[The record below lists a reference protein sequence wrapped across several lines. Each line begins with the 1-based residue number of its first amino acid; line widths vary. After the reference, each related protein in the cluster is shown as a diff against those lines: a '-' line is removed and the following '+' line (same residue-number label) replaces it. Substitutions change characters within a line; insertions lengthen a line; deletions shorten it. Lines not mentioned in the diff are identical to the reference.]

1 MFGTSVRR
9 LLRDF
14 VIMAAQRPCFRIQA
28 ALLLAWVSVILLA
41 SALLA
46 WGFASPHNKQLHAI
60 NEAYEFAQ
68 YEFDSEAISILF
80 GLIGIGFSFVFLC
93 GCAAASYVRGSRGHA
108 KRTSAFLR
116 QVSLANVGLN
126 CLALCWGLA
135 KIVLGAVHDNT
146 SPFFWALNALLLFAA
161 SCTASFSNSAL
172 SQELLIAR
180 VNYREA
186 LIEDAKRQ
194 PLLGRMDDSERL
206 SSVDGSSVNGLHA
219 LQLSPLIP
227 SPRGRRNPE
236 ADRKTVPAGSA
247 AAASSVPVTTTE
259 DPQEAPVPPRVNI
272 ARLLALAKAD
282 WQWIAVGFLA
292 LAVAAVATT
301 ALPLYTGNVVN
312 AVAIKKDKAEF
323 KRGIIILVGV
333 AIVAAVFSGIRGS
346 TLTVSFARLKMRL
359 RQRLFENL
367 LRQEIGYYDTVRT
380 GDLVS
385 RMAADV
391 TKVGDSISLQLN
403 VFLRNLIQAVGTLAF
418 MFSLSWQLTIVVLT
432 MIPPVTVLTRVYGA
446 YIRRISKRLQ
456 KTVSL
461 SNAVAQEILSS
472 IATVRSMSA
481 QAAAAQRHA
490 YKQGQFLHVNMLQ
503 AWAYAWYA
511 AMFVVLPNLVTAAL
525 LYAGG
530 WLIFHGRVQREALV
544 SFLLYQVSLTGSLAS
559 IADVF
564 SGLMQ
569 AVGAADKIFRLI
581 DREPEVKEQGTIML
595 PRSEVRGEL
604 AFKNVHFAYPTRPL
618 QPVLRGFTL
627 NIRAGQSVALV
638 GGSGNGK
645 SSVIRLL
652 QRFYDPQ
659 QGDILLDGR
668 PLSAYNAPWRRR
680 IIALVQQ
687 EPTLMGQSVRDN
699 ITLGLESES
708 LRWGDQ
714 LEDELSSESD
724 EDGDGADKAEI
735 DAIWGVDSDE
745 EGDEGGIGGDGLHR
759 RMSLDVEAGQT
770 TGGAGTAAQRKSAS
784 KLRRQIQARREAEAS
799 GAAKPFQAPAW
810 ATETAFLRDMARRE
824 EEQKQLQQY
833 FVGGGGAAMHPPSSK
848 RSATTP
854 HTADTTVAGASE
866 TVAWHSAAA
875 AELENI
881 YDPITGRV
889 RQAAVEA
896 AARLADAHAFI
907 SALPHGYDTLCG
919 ERGTA
924 LSGGQ
929 KQRIALARAILRNPV
944 VLALDEAT
952 SALDATS
959 EAAVQGAIDN
969 LMADR
974 SRTVMIVAHRLST
987 VRGCDVIAVVRDGR
1001 IVESGSHQELLD
1013 IRGEYFELVQRQLS
1027 TVE

>member
-1 MFGTSVRR
+1 MSNLRTLPLHGTGICVTAHSVSM
-9 LLRDF
+9 LKPK
-14 VIMAAQRPCFRIQA
+14 PCCRAQA
-28 ALLLAWVSVILLA
+28 ALLAGWLAVFALA
-41 SALLA
+41 VFLVA
-46 WGFASPHNKQLHAI
+46 WRLSGLRPCPLEPVAI
-60 NEAYEFAQ
+60 AHYEFAVYQ
-68 YEFDSEAISILF
+68 LDSEIISIVLGGF
-80 GLIGIGFSFVFLC
+80 GVFITGSFLG
-93 GCAAASYVRGSRGHA
+93 GCATRRYLSGTRHDA
-108 KRTSAFLR
+108 KRSSFFLLR
-116 QVSLANVGLN
+116 VSLANVAVSCVVLSW
-126 CLALCWGLA
+126 ALA
-135 KIVLGAVHDNT
+135 KIVLGAVHDNV
-146 SPFFWALNALLLFAA
+146 SPFYWSMNGLLLFVA

-180 VNYREA
+180 VQRREELLA
-186 LIEDAKRQ
+186 DAHQQ
-194 PLLGRMDDSERL
+194 PLLGQSDNLARL
-206 SSVDGSSVNGLHA
+206 SSIDGTSVNGLHA

-227 SPRGRRNPE
+227 SPRGSNWRNGV
-236 ADRKTVPAGSA
+236 AANAQA
-247 AAASSVPVTTTE
+247 AAPKSEESSTPE
-259 DPQEAPVPPRVNI
+259 SEEAAVPPRVNI
-272 ARLLALAKAD
+272 SRLLALARAD
-282 WQWIAVGFLA
+282 WQWIAVGFVA
-292 LAVAAVATT
+292 LAIAALATT

-312 AVAIKKDKAEF
+312 AVAIKRNKEEF
-323 KRGIIILVGV
+323 KRGIIVLVAV
-333 AIVAAVFSGIRGS
+333 AVVAAIFSGIRGS

-367 LRQEIGYYDTVRT
+367 LRQEMGYYDTVRT

-403 VFLRNLIQAVGTLAF
+403 VFLRNLIQAVGTLVF
-418 MFSLSWQLTIVVLT
+418 MFTLSWQLTIVVLT

-481 QAAAAQRHA
+481 ESIAAQRHA
-490 YKQGQFLHVNMLQ
+490 YKQGQFLQVNMQQ

-569 AVGAADKIFRLI
+569 AVGAADKIFKLI
-581 DREPEVKEQGTIML
+581 DREPEVKEAGTLML
-595 PRSEVRGEL
+595 PRGEIRGEIS
-604 AFKNVHFAYPTRPL
+604 FHNVHFAYPTRPL

-659 QGDILLDGR
+659 EGAILLDGK
-668 PLSAYNAPWRRR
+668 PLGQYSAPWRRR

-699 ITLGLESES
+699 ITLGLESEA
-708 LRWGDQ
+708 LRWGDE
-714 LEDELSSESD
+714 LEDELSDESD
-724 EDGDGADKAEI
+724 GDGDGADRGDI
-735 DAIWGVDSDE
+735 NAIWGGADSDSE
-745 EGDEGGIGGDGLHR
+745 DEHGSVRQRGGGG
-759 RMSLDVEAGQT
+759 VEAG
-770 TGGAGTAAQRKSAS
+770 GGAVDAADALVGTSAQRRSAS
-784 KLRRQIQARREAEAS
+784 KLQRQIQARRTQEAT
-799 GAAKPFQAPAW
+799 GKRKPFQAPAW
-810 ATETAFLRDMARRE
+810 ATEQAFLQDMARRE
-824 EEQKQLQQY
+824 AEQSRIQQY
-833 FVGGGGAAMHPPSSK
+833 FVGPPPNTGGAQQQK
-848 RSATTP
+848 P
-854 HTADTTVAGASE
+854 HTQDDS
-866 TVAWHSAAA
+866 WHTAAA
-875 AELENI
+875 AELDNI
-881 YDPITGRV
+881 YDPTTGRV

-896 AARLADAHAFI
+896 AARLADAHDFI

-929 KQRIALARAILRNPV
+929 KQRIAVARAILRNPV

-974 SRTVMIVAHRLST
+974 SRTVLVVAHRLST
-987 VRGCDVIAVVRDGR
+987 VKGCDVIAVVRDGR
-1001 IVESGSHQELLD
+1001 IVESGSHQQLLD
-1013 IRGEYFELVQRQLS
+1013 TRGEYFELVQRQLS

>member
-1 MFGTSVRR
+1 MK
-9 LLRDF
+9 
-14 VIMAAQRPCFRIQA
+14 QRPCFRIY
-28 ALLLAWVSVILLA
+28 V
-41 SALLA
+41 ALLA
-46 WGFASPHNKQLHAI
+46 GWLAVAALGGAFVTWRLSGLQPCPLFAAWPSVYDFPK
-60 NEAYEFAQ
+60 YEL
-68 YEFDSEAISILF
+68 DSELISIAF
-80 GLIGIGFSFVFLC
+80 GAIGVALSASFLC
-93 GCAAASYVRGSRGHA
+93 GCATLRYLSGSRHDA

-116 QVSLANVGLN
+116 QISLANVVLN
-126 CLALCWGLA
+126 CVALTWALS

-146 SPFFWALNALLLFAA
+146 SPYYWGVNGLLLFVA

-172 SQELLIAR
+172 SQELSVAR
-180 VNYREA
+180 LARREE
-186 LIEDAKRQ
+186 LKEDTRQQ
-194 PLLGRMDDSERL
+194 PLLGHTDGLDRL
-206 SSVDGSSVNGLHA
+206 SSIDGTSVNGLHA

-227 SPRGRRNPE
+227 SPRGSNWRD
-236 ADRKTVPAGSA
+236 AGATAAPASGD
-247 AAASSVPVTTTE
+247 TTE
-259 DPQEAPVPPRVNI
+259 TGISVDKDAETTPPRVNI
-272 ARLLALAKAD
+272 SRLLALAKAD
-282 WQWIAVGFLA
+282 WQWIAVGFVA

-312 AVAIKKDKAEF
+312 AVAIKHDKEEF
-323 KRGIIILVGV
+323 KRGIVVLVAV
-333 AIVAAVFSGIRGS
+333 SIVAAIFSGIRGS

-359 RQRLFENL
+359 RQQLFENL

-403 VFLRNLIQAVGTLAF
+403 VFLRNLIQAVGTLVF
-418 MFSLSWQLTIVVLT
+418 MFTLSWQLTIVVLT
-432 MIPPVTVLTRVYGA
+432 MIPPVTVLTRVYGT

-481 QAAAAQRHA
+481 QSIAAQRHA
-490 YKQGQFLHVNMLQ
+490 YKQGQFLLVNMQQ

-581 DREPEVKEQGTIML
+581 DREPEVKEQGTLML
-595 PRSEVRGEL
+595 PRGQIRGEIS
-604 AFKNVHFAYPTRPL
+604 FKNVHFAYPTRPL

-659 QGDILLDGR
+659 AGQITLDGK
-668 PLSAYNAPWRRR
+668 PLAAYSAPWRRR

-699 ITLGLESES
+699 ITLGLESEA

-714 LEDELSSESD
+714 LEDELSDESD
-724 EDGDGADKAEI
+724 SDGDGADKEDI
-735 DAIWGVDSDE
+735 DAIWGGDDSDDSE
-745 EGDEGGIGGDGLHR
+745 DEHSTLR
-759 RMSLDVEAGQT
+759 RSAVTDVEAATSHSDQGV
-770 TGGAGTAAQRKSAS
+770 AGSVAQRKSAA
-784 KLRRQIQARREAEAS
+784 KLRRQIQARQTHEATGER
-799 GAAKPFQAPAW
+799 KPFQAPAW
-810 ATETAFLRDMARRE
+810 ATEKAFLQHMAQRE
-824 EEQKQLQQY
+824 AEQAQLQRY
-833 FVGGGGAAMHPPSSK
+833 FSTAPRTATAADGEGGVS
-848 RSATTP
+848 
-854 HTADTTVAGASE
+854 
-866 TVAWHSAAA
+866 WHRAAA
-875 AELENI
+875 AELDNI
-881 YDPITGRV
+881 YDPATGRV

-896 AARLADAHAFI
+896 AARLADAHDFI

-929 KQRIALARAILRNPV
+929 KQRIAVARAILRNPV

-974 SRTVMIVAHRLST
+974 SRTVLVVAHRLST

-1013 IRGEYFELVQRQLS
+1013 TRGEYFELVQRQLS